1 MPKVLLH
8 QLSSDS
14 SYLVS
19 EKGGGAKSS
28 GGIRTSNAKVED
40 LWQPHRSNERRP
52 SPRLSWAS
60 TASGVHPQN
69 TGKLPK
75 HPITWASNGTLILS
89 ITLTISSADLFED
102 VVVTTY

>member
-1 MPKVLLH
+1 MPKVLFY
-8 QLSSDS
+8 QLSCDS

-19 EKGGGAKSS
+19 ERGGGAKSNS
-28 GGIRTSNAKVED
+28 GIRTSNAKVEN
-40 LWQPHRSNERRP
+40 LWQPGASNQKRS
-52 SPRLSWAS
+52 SPLLSWAS

-75 HPITWASNGTLILS
+75 HPMTWVPNGTLILS

-102 VVVTTY
+102 MVVTIY